1 MPIATIAPVN
11 GTRKREDVKAA
22 VKRMALAVGPNGKL
36 PTVRACCAQLSIAKV
51 TLDAALDD
59 LEAQGVIR
67 RRHGSGIYVT
77 PRIAQKRIGLVF
89 GHDIFDASVS
99 PFYTLLMRRCRE
111 RAKSHRERFSFFID
125 PLPEETGP
133 DGLPVHPD
141 LAEALASEKLHG
153 ILLTARNSEAEET
166 WLRAQNVPVV
176 SLGFTEDSP
185 PPVVTIDHRELIR
198 LGVAALSAQGC
209 RRIGLIT
216 PYDRDAP
223 VGRIMV
229 HIFKDALK
237 RRHLRLHDA
246 WIWSQSAAPGRDGE
260 TRDERGARAFQALFG
275 GGHKTPDGVII
286 ADDMLTRGVLMAART
301 AGVEVGRNVRIA
313 THANKG
319 SPVLAEWAGRLTLIE
334 VAPDE
339 IVEAMF
345 DLLEAF
351 MAGRS
356 AGAAYISIKPR
367 LQERV
372 VEEVT
377 VQNQGGRR

>member
-1 MPIATIAPVN
+1 MPITTTSAPLN
-11 GTRKREDVKAA
+11 GKHKRDDVKAA
-22 VKRMALAVGPNGKL
+22 VKRLALAAGPNGKL
-36 PTVRACCAQLSIAKV
+36 PTVRECCARLSVAKV

-67 RRHGSGIYVT
+67 RKHGSGIYVT
-77 PRIAQKRIGLVF
+77 PRIAQKSIGLVF
-89 GHDIFDASVS
+89 GHNIFDASVS
-99 PFYTLLMRRCRE
+99 PFYALLMRRCRE
-111 RAKSHRERFSFFID
+111 RAKSHGERFSFFID
-125 PLPEETGP
+125 PLPEEVGAGAP
-133 DGLPVHPD
+133 PVHPD
-141 LAEALASEKLHG
+141 LADAIAAEKLHG
-153 ILLTARNSEAEET
+153 ILLTARNSVAEET
-166 WLRAQNVPVV
+166 WLRAQNLPVV
-176 SLGFTEDSP
+176 SLGFVEDSP

-229 HIFKDALK
+229 RIFKDALR

-260 TRDERGARAFQALFG
+260 TRDERGARAFQSLFG
-275 GGHKTPDGVII
+275 GGPVTPDGLII
-286 ADDMLTRGVLMAART
+286 ADDMLTRGILVAART
-301 AGVEVGRNVRIA
+301 AGVEVGRDVRIA
-313 THANKG
+313 SHANKG
-319 SPVLAEWAGRLTLIE
+319 SPVLEEWADRLTRIE
-334 VAPDE
+334 VDPDE

-356 AGAAYISIKPR
+356 KGATCISIKPTLR
-367 LQERV
+367 
-372 VEEVT
+372 
-377 VQNQGGRR
+377 